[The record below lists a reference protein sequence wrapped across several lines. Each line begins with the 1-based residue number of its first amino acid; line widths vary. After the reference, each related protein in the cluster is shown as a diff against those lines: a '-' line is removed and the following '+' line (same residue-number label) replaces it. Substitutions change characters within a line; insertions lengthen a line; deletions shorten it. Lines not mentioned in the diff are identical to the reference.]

1 MPKLAIERDPGVASL
16 FVLFELLG
24 GDVDE
29 LAAGAGEVLPGL
41 GQPDPLHERKAG
53 LEGHLVA
60 GVSCSQDFM
69 KIVRSLA
76 KW

>member
-16 FVLFELLG
+16 FVLFELLC

-41 GQPDPLHERKAG
+41 GEPDPLHEGKPG
-53 LEGHLVA
+53 LEGHLVS
-60 GVSCSQDFM
+60 GVSCGQDSI
-69 KIVRSLA
+69 KIVYWL
-76 KW
+76 